1 MYLYNVYIY
10 NVYCI
15 YNRLILVE
23 LIGARAPARTTRSS
37 NPGAGRLVEMK
48 FPMNKPMTNM

>member
-1 MYLYNVYIY
+1 MCIY
-10 NVYCI
+10 I